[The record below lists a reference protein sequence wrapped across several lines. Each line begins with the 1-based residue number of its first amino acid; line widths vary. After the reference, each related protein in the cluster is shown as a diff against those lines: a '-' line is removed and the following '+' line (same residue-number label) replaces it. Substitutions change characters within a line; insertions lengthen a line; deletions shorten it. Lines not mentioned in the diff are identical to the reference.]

1 VRENDGA
8 LGVDGES
15 IEDVEER
22 GAGVLL
28 TDRDARWAID
38 CLREILAGLELE
50 LNEEKSR
57 VVDAEKETFDFLG
70 FTFRRVWNRDK
81 TKRATL
87 YYPSKKSQKRLRE
100 RMKQV
105 FSPAAPVAI
114 VERIGR
120 ANRILRGW
128 VNYFRVGN
136 SSSVFHDI
144 RSHVEMKV
152 RRVLQRQAHRYGRGW
167 KRYDYAYLYQKLGL
181 YADYR
186 VRWQYA

>member
-1 VRENDGA
+1 
-8 LGVDGES
+8 
-15 IEDVEER
+15 
-22 GAGVLL
+22 
-28 TDRDARWAID
+28 
-38 CLREILAGLELE
+38 LRELRSAESELQS
-50 LNEEKSR
+50 LRRKLGEKAK
-57 VVDAEKETFDFLG
+57 AEPK
-70 FTFRRVWNRDK
+70 FRFY
-81 TKRATL
+81 A
-87 YYPSKKSQKRLRE
+87 QKRLRE

-114 VERIGR
+114 VERIER
-120 ANRILRGW
+120 ANLILCGW